1 MGLNAYWGKDAQ
13 IVLDIY
19 HAVHVEILQYIC
31 QKYCKFFIEIHIK
44 YRYQHLVNMFLYNPA
59 VPEIETFI

>member
-19 HAVHVEILQYIC
+19 HAYMW
-31 QKYCKFFIEIHIK
+31 KYYSIFAKNIVNFLLK
-44 YRYQHLVNMFLYNPA
+44 Y
-59 VPEIETFI
+59 T